1 MARESKY
8 VTESQQ
14 ATQILICG
22 GTPMGAKF
30 RDQEPL
36 RGRGLSSLTYVSME
50 NRNVCLCDTQ
60 NGVVVMEVMSLNN
73 LSLSIE

>member
-8 VTESQQ
+8 ATESQQ
-14 ATQILICG
+14 ATQILLCG

-30 RDQEPL
+30 RDQKPL
-36 RGRGLSSLTYVSME
+36 HGRDLSSLTYVSME

-60 NGVVVMEVMSLNN
+60 NDVVVMKVTSLNN
-73 LSLSIE
+73 PSLSIE